1 VERWIRR
8 ALLHPQIQS
17 SWTLI
22 AAAVIIVGICYANSL
37 PNGFILDDYPIVAVN
52 PAIRAISPVH
62 FLKTPYW
69 GASSNSG
76 IYRPLTIFS
85 FSLEY
90 PLWQQWAGGY
100 RLTNLLLHSING
112 VLVFLLSRCI
122 LQSVPAA
129 AAAAAVYLMHPV
141 HTEPVVGLA
150 GRSELL
156 ATLFFLLAWI
166 FFRQRRTNWCAAAF
180 FFSLLSKE
188 NAIVFPAV
196 LVLDAFLTEGGV
208 CDRPRTVISRGSALS
223 RLRFAERVYGNRF
236 AAVIGVAAFYLAL
249 RILVLGGLGVPKT
262 VQYLD
267 GTLTLAQREL
277 TSGRAFLKYF
287 QLLIA
292 PVDVTGDYDFNSIP
306 VATWH
311 DWVAW
316 TGLLVVAV
324 MIVGAFWIRKK
335 QPALAFAGLFF
346 FITMLPTSNW
356 IMPTSI
362 IMSERALYLPS
373 LSVCLMA
380 GLIWTRLR
388 QPQVRTLLAV
398 GALAT
403 AALLCIAHNYVW
415 RDELT
420 YYGNLVRVLP
430 NNVRGRQGYGVAL
443 IEAGRPQDAL
453 TQFDEGLKI
462 KRNAPL
468 LVGLSEALI
477 QLDRGCGRA
486 RSVLQEAL
494 QVQAG
499 DPFARW
505 LLGGCF
511 EREGQMREAE
521 AEYRLAVRN
530 TDFPDPKLLADW
542 GRVLEKTGRSLE
554 AQDAYRR
561 SSLLR

>member
-1 VERWIRR
+1 MERWIRR

-52 PAIRAISPVH
+52 PAIRAISPLQ
-62 FLKTPYW
+62 FLKAPYW
-69 GASSNSG
+69 GATSNSG

-90 PLWQQWAGGY
+90 PLWHHWAGGY
-100 RLTNLLLHSING
+100 RFTNLLLHSING
-112 VLVFLLSRCI
+112 VLVFLVSRSI

-129 AAAAAVYLMHPV
+129 AAASTVYLIHPV

-166 FFRQRRTNWCAAAF
+166 FFRQKRTGWCAGAF
-180 FFSLLSKE
+180 FLSLLSKE

-196 LVLDAFLTEGGV
+196 MVLDGFCTAGA
-208 CDRPRTVISRGSALS
+208 VISMGSALS
-223 RLRFAERVYGNRF
+223 RFAERAYRNRF
-236 AAVIGVAAFYLAL
+236 AAVIGVAVVYLVL

-262 VQYLD
+262 IQYLD
-267 GTLTLAQREL
+267 GTLTLAEREL

-306 VATWH
+306 VATW
-311 DWVAW
+311 DDGIAW
-316 TGLLVVAV
+316 SGLFVVGA
-324 MIVGAFWIRKK
+324 MIAGAFWIRKK
-335 QPALAFAGLFF
+335 QPAVAFAGLLFF
-346 FITMLPTSNW
+346 VTMLPTSNW

-373 LSVCLMA
+373 LSICLIA
-380 GLIWTRLR
+380 GLIWTKVR

-398 GALAT
+398 GVLAL

-420 YYGNLVRVLP
+420 YYANLVRVLP
-430 NNVRGRQGYGVAL
+430 NNLRGRQGYGVAL

-453 TQFDEGLKI
+453 IQFDEGLKI
-462 KRNAPL
+462 KRSAPL

-494 QVQAG
+494 RVQAG

-511 EREGQMREAE
+511 EKEGQMQEAE
-521 AEYRLAVRN
+521 AEYRQAVRN

-554 AQDAYRR
+554 AQEAYRR
-561 SSLLR
+561 STLLR